1 MKKEGLERFVNAQEH
16 DFARALQEIK
26 NGRKTSHWMWYIFP
40 QIQGL
45 GHSPTARYYAVKDQ
59 KEADAYMKHPV
70 LGSRLLE
77 ISGELLKLNSCNA
90 TEIFG
95 WPDDMKLKSAMTLFE
110 AVSGEPVFGSVLDKF
125 FDGRRDPYTL
135 DFLNK
140 ETKASDQKTPHFQKM
155 PLKQKEGADPAE
167 DIQKSDD
174 KFEYTVGNHA
184 DLIRESAAKHQ
195 IFGGRH
201 DYTLED
207 YEALPEDMRVELID
221 GQFFEMFAPTLG
233 HQAVSMELSFQIRDF
248 IRKKK
253 GNCSVFAAP
262 ADVQLDGDD
271 RTIVQPDVMIICEK
285 KKLSKKRVV
294 GAPDFIAEILS
305 PSTKQKDMFL
315 KLMKYKNAGVRE
327 YWMIDL
333 EKERIITYDF
343 EEDDIPVIHGMEETI
358 PVKIFGGE
366 LVIDFSEIKN
376 AAEGLAL

>member
-1 MKKEGLERFVNAQEH
+1 MKKEGLERFINAQKH

-45 GHSPTARYYAVKDQ
+45 GHSPTAQYYAVKDRR
-59 KEADAYMKHPV
+59 EAEAYMKHPV

-77 ISGELLKLNSCNA
+77 ISGELLKLKSSSA

-95 WPDDMKLKSAMTLFE
+95 WPDDMKLKSSMTLFE
-110 AVSGEPVFGSVLDKF
+110 AVSGEPVFGRVLDKF
-125 FDGRRDPYTL
+125 FDGGRDSYTL
-135 DFLNK
+135 DFLSQ
-140 ETKASDQKTPHFQKM
+140 ET
-155 PLKQKEGADPAE
+155 
-167 DIQKSDD
+167 
-174 KFEYTVGNHA
+174 
-184 DLIRESAAKHQ
+184 RAAKYQ
-195 IFGGRH
+195 IFDGRH

-315 KLMKYKNAGVRE
+315 KLMKYKSAGVRE

-366 LVIDFSEIKN
+366 LAIDFSEIKN
-376 AAEGLAL
+376 AAEVAL